1 MSTSLM
7 YHAFGLKGYHYEKTE
22 YCFGEIHF
30 YIRQPAQRIRCPLCQ
45 SLGVIRKGF
54 KERQWRSLPIGKKP
68 VKLHL
73 KIPRIFCSA
82 CQITRQVGVSF
93 ARKKQ
98 SYTHA
103 FERYVLELLQY
114 MTIQDVSRHLKLE
127 WNTVKSIEKRY
138 LKKHFSSPNLK
149 DLRQIAIDEISI
161 GKGHRYLTLV
171 LDLQSGAVVYVG
183 QGKEGKALDKFW
195 KRLKN
200 SGAKIEAVAT
210 DMSPAFSKAI
220 DDNLSE
226 ALHVFDHFHVI
237 KLFNDK
243 IDKLRRSLQRKASEE
258 EKEVIKGT
266 RWLLLKRPDSLNEE
280 KDEQQRLQEALAL
293 NEPLAIAYYLKED
306 LRSLWSKNNKTQAS
320 HFLQDWIAAAFTSK
334 IKFLKSF
341 AKTLNKH
348 SKKILAYYDI
358 PISTGPLE
366 GTNNKIKTLQKK
378 AYGYRDEEF
387 FKLKIMALHRS
398 RYALIG

>member
-1 MSTSLM
+1 
-7 YHAFGLKGYHYEKTE
+7 
-22 YCFGEIHF
+22 
-30 YIRQPAQRIRCPLCQ
+30 
-45 SLGVIRKGF
+45 
-54 KERQWRSLPIGKKP
+54 
-68 VKLHL
+68 
-73 KIPRIFCSA
+73 
-82 CQITRQVGVSF
+82 
-93 ARKKQ
+93 
-98 SYTHA
+98 
-103 FERYVLELLQY
+103 

-306 LRSLWSKNNKTQAS
+306 LRSLWSKNNKTQAA